1 METER
6 GTCTRERAR
15 DWAVNWLKNLG
26 RQLRTMVGLT
36 GLGVEEVQCARWK
49 MENEDVKRRET
60 GVRTVHAIH
69 PRLEYS
75 CKSGCC
81 EIAIMS
87 SIPSFLSVVEI

>member
-6 GTCTRERAR
+6 GPRERAR
-15 DWAVNWLKNLG
+15 GWGVNWLKNLG
-26 RQLRTMVGLT
+26 CQLRTMVGLT

-49 MENEDVKRRET
+49 MEICRET
-60 GVRTVHAIH
+60 GVRMVHAIH
-69 PRLEYS
+69 PRLESS
-75 CKSGCC
+75 CKSGSC

>member
-6 GTCTRERAR
+6 AWSPRESAR
-15 DWAVNWLKNLG
+15 LG
-26 RQLRTMVGLT
+26 CELAEKSRLRTMVGLT